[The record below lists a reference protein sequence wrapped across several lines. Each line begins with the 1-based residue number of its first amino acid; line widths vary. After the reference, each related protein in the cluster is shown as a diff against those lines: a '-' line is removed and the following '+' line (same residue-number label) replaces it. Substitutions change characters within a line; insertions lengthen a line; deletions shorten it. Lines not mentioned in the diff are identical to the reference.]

1 MGGRGSASGKSNS
14 GVSTISPQ
22 SIGNATKSKEHMP
35 LESPGEV
42 VSRYSSYGVSNPK
55 DAMYSVAAY
64 TGQAYKQVRKGKYP
78 DEVKLIDEVV
88 YKSPKYEGT
97 VYRGINV
104 NETYLSEL
112 KSNIGGT
119 VNMGEHGPS
128 SWSSDQQVARN
139 FASQGDH
146 NVKLVFKMENKRGA
160 SITNVS
166 QFGQSEGEV
175 LHKSNESCKIKSVRK
190 QGFYYVATLED
201 SE

>member
-14 GVSTISPQ
+14 GVSTISPS
-22 SIGNATKSKEHMP
+22 SIGNTATMSGHMP
-35 LESPGEV
+35 SESYIATLN
-42 VSRYSSYGVSNPK
+42 RYKSYGIGNPSASK
-55 DAMYSVAAY
+55 DAIEDY
-64 TGQAYKQVRKGKYP
+64 TGSAYKKMRKGQMPK
-78 DEVKLIDEVV
+78 EVKLIDEVV

-104 NETYLSEL
+104 SESYLADL
-112 KSNIGGT
+112 KSTIGGT
-119 VNMGEHGPS
+119 INMGKHGPS
-128 SWSSDQQVARN
+128 SWSSNKGIAEN

-166 QFGQSEGEV
+166 TFGSSEGEV
-175 LHKSNESCKIKSVRK
+175 LHKSNESCKVKSVRK

>member
-14 GVSTISPQ
+14 SGGAISPAN
-22 SIGNATKSKEHMP
+22 IGNTATMGGHMP
-35 LESPGEV
+35 DESYIDIE
-42 VSRYSSYGVSNPK
+42 SRYKSYGVGNPTASRLAIE
-55 DAMYSVAAY
+55 DY
-64 TGQAYKQVRKGKYP
+64 TGSEYKKMRNGEMPKKVS
-78 DEVKLIDEVV
+78 LIDEVI

-104 NETYLSEL
+104 SESYLAEV

-119 VNMGEHGPS
+119 INMGEHGPA
-128 SWSSDQQVARN
+128 SWSSEKGIAEN

-146 NVKLVFKMENKRGA
+146 NVKMVFKMKNKRGA